1 MPGSVP
7 TAATEN
13 LNASGDSRAG
23 VASVIGACRSTA
35 IRLLDADAGQ
45 RRPLNCLQCK
55 EYSNAQL
62 LLTLAVRKPPD
73 LSTNRAKQGYERHC
87 AG

>member
-7 TAATEN
+7 TAATES

-45 RRPLNCLQCK
+45 RRRLNCLRRND
-55 EYSNAQL
+55 YSNAQL
-62 LLTLAVRKPPD
+62 LLTLEDRKPLD
-73 LSTNRAKQGYERHC
+73 LSTNKAKQGYERHR